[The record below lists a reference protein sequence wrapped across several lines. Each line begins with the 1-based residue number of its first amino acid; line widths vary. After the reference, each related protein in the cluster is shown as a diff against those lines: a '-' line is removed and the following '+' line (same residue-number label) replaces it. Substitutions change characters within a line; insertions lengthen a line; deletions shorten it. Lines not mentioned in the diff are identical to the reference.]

1 MSCQTYSKGN
11 KLKENSSQSHLLT
24 QSGENKHVNLGT
36 SRIKHKGCE
45 RLTGIDVD
53 IKLNLLYGI
62 IQLLGNALRGGSW
75 FCDEPLPKIGGEG
88 HKLYC
93 YVTVIKKKRLTKL
106 CNAED

>member
-1 MSCQTYSKGN
+1 MEGELPNLFKRQQIERKF
-11 KLKENSSQSHLLT
+11 KQIPLLT

-36 SRIKHKGCE
+36 SRIKYKGCE

-62 IQLLGNALRGGSW
+62 IQLLGNAFRGGSW
-75 FCDEPLPKIGGEG
+75 FCDETLPKIGGEG

-93 YVTVIKKKRLTKL
+93 YVTVIKKK
-106 CNAED
+106 D